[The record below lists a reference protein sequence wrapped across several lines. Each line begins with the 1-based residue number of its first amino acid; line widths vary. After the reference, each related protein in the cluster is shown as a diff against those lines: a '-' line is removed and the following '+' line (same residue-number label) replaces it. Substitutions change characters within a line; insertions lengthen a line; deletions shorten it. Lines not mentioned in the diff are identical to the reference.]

1 MENYDINIKVY
12 STEFTNENK
21 GIFCRI
27 IMSIKKRRLPFPIS
41 LNIIIFNSTE
51 LRKMW
56 ERQPPISYVEF
67 APDIYA
73 ASKLSGIKKAHCI
86 S

>member
-1 MENYDINIKVY
+1 MPREHILILLWH
-12 STEFTNENK
+12 
-21 GIFCRI
+21 
-27 IMSIKKRRLPFPIS
+27 KKERLPFPVS
-41 LNIIIFNSTE
+41 LNIIIVNSAE